1 MDYPPQIHG
10 RGKTYYIQYTSEMYE
25 RIIQCGAY
33 VAYNESG
40 CYVNNIFVISKHV
53 DFLKNGYTK
62 VSKCFLQINNL
73 IHPGKF
79 RNNT

>member
-53 DFLKNGYTK
+53 DFLKKWVHQGIK
-62 VSKCFLQINNL
+62 VFSANQ
-73 IHPGKF
+73 
-79 RNNT
+79 